1 MAGMNVTFIH
11 GMTATR
17 SGRPYIYTKWDN
29 NNELMVM
36 VQRTGKG
43 QRDRDMDTTGPGNVR
58 IKFSARPEDIYFSN
72 G

>member
-17 SGRPYIYTKWDN
+17 SGRPYTYTKWDN

-36 VQRTGKG
+36 VQKDGEKDRGTGTWTLRG
-43 QRDRDMDTTGPGNVR
+43 LEM
-58 IKFSARPEDIYFSN
+58 FE
-72 G
+72 